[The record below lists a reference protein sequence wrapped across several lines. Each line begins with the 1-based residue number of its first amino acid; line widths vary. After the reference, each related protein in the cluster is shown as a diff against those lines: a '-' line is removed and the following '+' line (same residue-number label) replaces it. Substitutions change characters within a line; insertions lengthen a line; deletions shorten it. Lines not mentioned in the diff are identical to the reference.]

1 MRYLAQVILAVEV
14 EAYQVSDAKEAIE
27 DCLNMENC
35 GSLSVVDLEIQDIDE
50 LQ

>member
-14 EAYQVSDAKEAIE
+14 DAFNESDAKEAIE

-35 GSLSVVDLEIQDIDE
+35 GSLSVVDLEVSNIDGLE
-50 LQ
+50 